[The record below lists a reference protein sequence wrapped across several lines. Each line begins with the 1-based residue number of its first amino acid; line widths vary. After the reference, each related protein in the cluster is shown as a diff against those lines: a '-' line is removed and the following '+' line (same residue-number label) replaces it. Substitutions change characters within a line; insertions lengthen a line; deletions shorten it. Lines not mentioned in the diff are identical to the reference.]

1 MEEEKHIIVC
11 TLKERDIDTEDGG
24 QAKIFAT
31 SLNQEEDNGMF
42 VKVCSWDENNNHDEF
57 NKFIGR
63 KIKITIETIE

>member
-1 MEEEKHIIVC
+1 MKEEKHIIVC
-11 TLKERDIDTEDGG
+11 TLKERDVDTEDGG
-24 QAKIFAT
+24 QAKIFST
-31 SLNQEEDNGMF
+31 SLNEDEDNGMF